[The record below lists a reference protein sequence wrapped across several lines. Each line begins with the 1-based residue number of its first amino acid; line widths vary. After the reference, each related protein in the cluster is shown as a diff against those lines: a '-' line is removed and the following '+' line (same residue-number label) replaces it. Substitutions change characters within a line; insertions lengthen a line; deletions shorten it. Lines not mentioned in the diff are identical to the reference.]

1 MKAWIEN
8 GVVRDVCSGIPA
20 DMFHPDIARRYD
32 TEVPPKTANGAT
44 LVDGVWVNPVA
55 PPLVPVQGSPVVR
68 HITKLAFRNRFTSPE
83 KTAIEIAQLDDP
95 TAPMAQRA
103 KSAVLRAHQADVA
116 AATYVD
122 LGRQD
127 TRAGVL
133 ALEAAGLL
141 ATGRAAQILDADVQ
155 PEELFRG

>member
-1 MKAWIEN
+1 MA
-8 GVVRDVCSGIPA
+8 
-20 DMFHPDIARRYD
+20 
-32 TEVPPKTANGAT
+32 
-44 LVDGVWVNPVA
+44 
-55 PPLVPVQGSPVVR
+55 
-68 HITKLAFRNRFTSPE
+68 TKLAFRNRFTSPE